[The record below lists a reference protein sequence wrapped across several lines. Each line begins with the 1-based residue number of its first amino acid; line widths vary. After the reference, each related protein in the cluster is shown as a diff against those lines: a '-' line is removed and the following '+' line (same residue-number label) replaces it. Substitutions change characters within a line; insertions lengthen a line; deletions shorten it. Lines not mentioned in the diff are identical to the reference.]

1 MEPNSTIE
9 KLSSGDSNTIL
20 AVIVVALAVV
30 IVMLYR
36 RNNELQDK
44 MLEMT
49 RESDNVQRQMLS
61 QYHTAINANTNI
73 VTEAIRRLEAMR

>member
-49 RESDNVQRQMLS
+49 RESDNVQRQMLN
-61 QYHTAINANTNI
+61 QYHAAINANTNI